1 MYSRCQ
7 RQASDPDCD
16 GKAGLLQE
24 VVPRGEGIRVGGRWR
39 RMGSLTAQPREQAE
53 MMETSVNMPASTS
66 EGTGGEEAEKRQK
79 SDYEH
84 LSGHI

>member
-1 MYSRCQ
+1 MERNGLSNSS
-7 RQASDPDCD
+7 AT
-16 GKAGLLQE
+16 GAAGMIE
-24 VVPRGEGIRVGGRWR
+24 R
-39 RMGSLTAQPREQAE
+39 
-53 MMETSVNMPASTS
+53 SVDMPASTS